1 MILFLLELPSVAMA
15 LLIIGTTVV
24 VAWSIAEMVHSFPL
38 AKLKPS
44 FCNMLPTLGGAM
56 MAGYVIF
63 SALVANSIWRDK
75 EFALLAVHQEARS
88 LGFAA
93 RIVDAQRYPELGLSI
108 AAYAKTVT
116 QQEWQTMS
124 DGIENASARQ
134 ILDNLHRTVLTGLP
148 GLPDEM
154 RKTLIATLKDVEIA
168 RQNRLMAATD
178 NIPGEVWLT
187 VVLTALVVVS
197 FSAFAHQHDRAA
209 ARIMAVLFGVMIGSM
224 MFSIIAVDRPFIG
237 KVAIS
242 NAPIAKLWEN
252 RLDKATQ

>member
-24 VAWSIAEMVHSFPL
+24 LAWFIAEMAHRFPL

-44 FCNMLPTLGGAM
+44 FRNLLPPLGGAM

-63 SALVANSIWRDK
+63 SALIANSIWHDK
-75 EFALLAVHQEARS
+75 EFALQAVHLEAHS
-88 LGFAA
+88 LSFAG
-93 RIVDAQRYPELGLSI
+93 RMVDAQRYPELGLSI
-108 AAYAKTVT
+108 AAYAKAVT

-124 DGIENASARQ
+124 DGIENAGARQ
-134 ILDNLHRTVLTGLP
+134 ILDNLHQTVLTGLP
-148 GLPDEM
+148 GLSDEI
-154 RKTLIATLKDVEIA
+154 RKSLIATLKEVEVA

-187 VVLTALVVVS
+187 VVLTALVVLT
-197 FSAFAHQHDRAA
+197 FSAFAHQHDRTA
-209 ARIMAVLFGVMIGSM
+209 ARIMATLFGVMIGSM

-237 KVAIS
+237 KVAVS

-252 RLDKATQ
+252 R

>member
-24 VAWSIAEMVHSFPL
+24 LAWAIAEMVHRFPL

-44 FCNMLPTLGGAM
+44 FCNMLPALGGAM

-63 SALVANSIWRDK
+63 SALVANTIWRDK
-75 EFALLAVHQEARS
+75 EFALQAVHQEARS
-88 LGFAA
+88 LSFAA
-93 RIVDAQRYPELGLSI
+93 RIVDAQRYPELGASI
-108 AAYAKTVT
+108 AAYAKAVT
-116 QQEWQTMS
+116 QEEWKTMS
-124 DGIENASARQ
+124 DGVESASARQ

-148 GLPDEM
+148 GLPNEM
-154 RKTLIATLKDVEIA
+154 RKSLIASLKEVEVA

-178 NIPGEVWLT
+178 NIPGEVWST
-187 VVLTALVVVS
+187 VVLTALVVLL

-209 ARIMAVLFGVMIGSM
+209 ARVMATLFGVMIGSM

-237 KVAIS
+237 KVSIS

-252 RLDKATQ
+252 R

>member
-24 VAWSIAEMVHSFPL
+24 LAWSFVEMVHRFPL

-44 FCNMLPTLGGAM
+44 FRNMLPTLGGAM

-63 SALVANSIWRDK
+63 SALLANTIWREK
-75 EFALLAVHQEARS
+75 EFAHQAVHQEAHS
-88 LGFAA
+88 LGFAD
-93 RIVDAQRYPELGLSI
+93 RMVDAQRYPELGLSI
-108 AAYAKTVT
+108 AAYARAVT

-124 DGIENASARQ
+124 DGIENANARQ
-134 ILDNLHRTVLTGLP
+134 ILDNVHRTVLTGLP

-154 RKTLIATLKDVEIA
+154 RKTLIATLNKIEVA

-187 VVLTALVVVS
+187 LVMTALVVLC
-197 FSAFAHQHDRAA
+197 FSALAHEHDRAA
-209 ARIMAVLFGVMIGSM
+209 ARIMATLFGVMIGSM
-224 MFSIIAVDRPFIG
+224 MFSIIAVNRPFIG
-237 KVAIS
+237 KVAVS
-242 NAPIAKLWEN
+242 NAPLAKLWEN